1 LRKIWSNPWIKS
13 LHENYFNPYDF
24 KRMSHYAIIN
34 LYILLLFVIIS
45 FSKHFEPFENN
56 INYVVL
62 KIFLSTLYSFH
73 VFHIY
78 FYVPIIN
85 KKHCYTSNIFKINL
99 SWHFKTCRIKY
110 CLHLR
115 WVMFLCFPSMF
126 KDVFMNLFIFQA
138 SYHYHFHIFYSF
150 FAL

>member
-1 LRKIWSNPWIKS
+1 
-13 LHENYFNPYDF
+13 
-24 KRMSHYAIIN
+24 MSHYAIIN

-99 SWHFKTCRIKY
+99 S
-110 CLHLR
+110 
-115 WVMFLCFPSMF
+115 
-126 KDVFMNLFIFQA
+126 
-138 SYHYHFHIFYSF
+138 
-150 FAL
+150 